1 MVVAKGWGSGV
12 GETGEADHK
21 KQTFSYKINKTWG
34 CSVQQG
40 DCSQQYCITYL
51 KAAKKPS
58 PES

>member
-40 DCSQQYCITYL
+40 DCSQ
-51 KAAKKPS
+51 
-58 PES
+58 